1 MSRYLTIAED
11 IKARLDEKFTDE
23 AGEFAVA
30 LAGVTVIVDRQ
41 KDILTMVNTSVTK
54 ATGCVVTVLWTGF
67 GRAPTGERTATYVLR
82 VYSRPVLLEGNYP
95 ADDIVERIA
104 TVLDEW
110 VPAAASSTGHCH
122 YKMNGEG
129 ADLVPD
135 RNFLLY
141 EMPYSVKI

>member
-1 MSRYLTIAED
+1 MSKYLTIAEN
-11 IKARLDEKFTDE
+11 IKERLDQKFTDE
-23 AGEFAVA
+23 AAEFEVA
-30 LAGVTVIVDRQ
+30 LDGVTVIVDRQ
-41 KDILTMVNTSVTK
+41 KDILTQINTAVAK
-54 ATGCVVTVLWTGF
+54 ASGCVVTILWTGF
-67 GRAPTGERTATYVLR
+67 GRTPTGERAATYVLR
-82 VYSRPVLLEGNYP
+82 IYSRPVLLDGNYP
-95 ADDIVERIA
+95 ADDIVERID

-110 VPAAASSTGHCH
+110 VPAGASISGHCL